1 MQKISF
7 KKIAADGADY
17 SRLYSW
23 MQTDFLSQHCSA
35 ARQKLMTL
43 RKADDDVLPF
53 CQSE

>member
-7 KKIAADGADY
+7 KKMAAGGPITAD
-17 SRLYSW
+17 YSW
-23 MQTDFLSQHCSA
+23 MQTVFVSQPFSA

-53 CQSE
+53 CESE

>member
-23 MQTDFLSQHCSA
+23 MQAIFLYQSWSA
-35 ARQKLMTL
+35 TRQKLMTL